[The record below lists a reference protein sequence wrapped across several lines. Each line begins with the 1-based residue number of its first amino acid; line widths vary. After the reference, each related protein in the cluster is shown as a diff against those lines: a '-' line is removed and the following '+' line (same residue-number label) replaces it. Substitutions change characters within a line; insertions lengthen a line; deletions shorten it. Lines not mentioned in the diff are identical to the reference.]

1 VEDDEIIRDVDDEE
15 IPEGEAFNS
24 DDERVFGHFHQDKND
39 SHEQREKKRHW
50 ILPMTKTSPVAK
62 SKTRMMTM
70 MNTIAIATTT
80 TMASTYWICLT
91 S

>member
-39 SHEQREKKRHW
+39 SHEQRETKRHW
-50 ILPMTKTSPVAK
+50 ILPMAK

-80 TMASTYWICLT
+80 TMASTYWIC
-91 S
+91 